1 MRGKK
6 EREEGQTRQKIN
18 IEGARL
24 DIKREEVGDQ
34 DHTHTHTHTYG
45 ERSMAVWGFW
55 GQKDRY
61 QEDHNEYFII
71 FSTTRDCG
79 IDF

>member
-34 DHTHTHTHTYG
+34 DHTHTHTHIRREKHGSLGVLGTKG
-45 ERSMAVWGFW
+45 QVSGRS
-55 GQKDRY
+55 
-61 QEDHNEYFII
+61 
-71 FSTTRDCG
+71 
-79 IDF
+79 